1 MNEAFELKVNGRMV
15 KVSVA
20 PATPLLYVL
29 RNNLK
34 LNGPKFGCGQNQ
46 CGACMIL
53 LNGKAVTSCTL
64 PVENVKE
71 GSITTLEGLVEQNG
85 KLHKVQQAFID
96 AQSAQCGYC
105 LNGMIMSAI
114 SLLNKNS
121 DPSEEAV
128 RRNFKLNICR
138 CGVHSRVIGAIQRV
152 LRS

>member
-20 PATPLLYVL
+20 PATPLLYLL

-53 LNGKAVTSCTL
+53 LNGKAVTSCML

-105 LNGMIMSAI
+105 LNGMIMSAV

-121 DPSEEAV
+121 DPSEEAI
-128 RRNFKLNICR
+128 RRNLQLNICR
-138 CGVHSRVIGAIQRV
+138 CGVYSRVIGAIQRV